1 MSSFQNATTDKS
13 TVVRL
18 GELNIRKNKDC
29 LGTTC
34 LPQPQDFDISKND
47 FIIHEEYG
55 PIVNDKVQGCHKLN
69 SNDFCK
75 RNIQSK

>member
-1 MSSFQNATTDKS
+1 MSSFQNATTDDS
-13 TVVRL
+13 TMLRL
-18 GELNIRKNKDC
+18 GELNIRKNEDC

-55 PIVNDKVQGCHKLN
+55 PIINDKVQGCHKHLIYGVPIN
-69 SNDFCK
+69 
-75 RNIQSK
+75 